1 VRDVGEVDANSALPI
16 RKDSPM
22 SHLRVLSLRIG
33 VTAALVLAALPAAGW
48 KWGG

>member
-1 VRDVGEVDANSALPI
+1 MRKVLSPI
-16 RKDSPM
+16 RKDPSMP
-22 SHLRVLSLRIG
+22 HLRVLSLRIG